1 MEVGSTTCLLLIT
14 FIFTL
19 LLMNVRKVFQKG
31 KLPPGPT
38 PLPLVG
44 NILQVK
50 NGKIVKS
57 ILKLRDIYGPVFTM
71 YLGPRR
77 VVALCGYEAIK
88 EALIDHGDDFITR
101 GSLPSFE
108 MIFHGYGIGVLNGE
122 QWKEIRRF
130 SVMTLRNFGMGK
142 RSIEERIQEEAQYL
156 MKELR
161 KTKGSPFEPTSALI
175 HAAANI
181 IFSIT
186 VGKRFDYEDTTFNK
200 ILLNIRE
207 GFNIMS
213 SFWGQLYEMFPKFM
227 IYIPGPHRRMFKLF
241 KYLEDFIQ
249 ARVDINLET
258 LDANSPRD
266 FIDCYFIRKE
276 QGKLNTSTKS
286 DRMNL
291 VMTVMDIIF
300 GGTETITSTMKYGLL
315 ILMKYPDVQE
325 KVQEEIDNVVGERS
339 TPAFEDRLKMP
350 YTNAVVHEIQRFSDI
365 VPLGAAHSVTRD
377 IPFREFV
384 ITKGTDIFP
393 MLTTAHKDPTYFRD
407 PNNFNPEHF
416 LDDKGNFMKND
427 AFMPFSIGKRNCP
440 GISLAQTELFLLLTS
455 ILKNFHLKS
464 LTDLNELD
472 LTPIESGFEN
482 LPPPYELCFIPR

>member
-14 FIFTL
+14 FIFIL

-50 NGKIVKS
+50 NGNIVKS

-77 VVALCGYEAIK
+77 VVVLCGYEAIK

-108 MIFHGYGIGVLNGE
+108 RFGHGYGITVLNGE
-122 QWKEIRRF
+122 QWKQIRRF
-130 SVMTLRNFGMGK
+130 SLMTLRNFGMGK

-161 KTKGSPFEPTSALI
+161 KTKGSPFEPTSALV
-175 HAAANI
+175 HVAANI
-181 IFSIT
+181 ILSIT
-186 VGKRFDYEDTTFNK
+186 VGMRFDYEDTTFNT
-200 ILLNIRE
+200 ILLNIVE
-207 GFNIMS
+207 AFKIMS
-213 SFWGQLYEMFPKFM
+213 SFWGQLYDMFPKFM
-227 IYIPGPHRRMFKLF
+227 IYIPGPHRKMFKLL
-241 KYLEDFIQ
+241 KYLEDFIEG
-249 ARVDINLET
+249 RVNINLET
-258 LDANSPRD
+258 LDVNSPRD
-266 FIDCYFIRKE
+266 FVDCYLIHK
-276 QGKLNTSTKS
+276 QQLNTSTKS

-291 VMTVMDIIF
+291 VITVMDFII
-300 GGTETITSTMKYGLL
+300 GGTETITTTMKYGLL
-315 ILMKYPDVQE
+315 ILMKHPDVQE
-325 KVQEEIDNVVGERS
+325 KVQKEIDNVVGERS
-339 TPAFEDRLKMP
+339 SPTFEDRLTMP
-350 YTNAVVHEIQRFSDI
+350 YTNAVVHEIQRFSD
-365 VPLGAAHSVTRD
+365 VAPLGGPHSVTRD
-377 IPFREFV
+377 IPFREFI

-393 MLTTAHKDPTYFRD
+393 MLTTALKDPTYFND

-416 LDDKGNFMKND
+416 LDDKGNFMKNE
-427 AFMPFSIGKRNCP
+427 AFMPFSVGKRNCP
-440 GISLAQTELFLLLTS
+440 GKTLAQTELFLLLTS
-455 ILKNFHLKS
+455 ILKNFHIKS